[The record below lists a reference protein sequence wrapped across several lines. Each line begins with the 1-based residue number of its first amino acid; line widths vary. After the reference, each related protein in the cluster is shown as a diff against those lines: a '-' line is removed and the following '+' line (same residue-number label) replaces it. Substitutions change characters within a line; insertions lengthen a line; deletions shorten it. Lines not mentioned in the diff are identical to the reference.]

1 MYNSNVQVRPLTK
14 ERGKQNA
21 ISIIVVSGVLE
32 NEVSAEK
39 RMLKLLSY
47 FCNSLVFLR
56 MKEIISVG
64 KRQLVG

>member
-39 RMLKLLSY
+39 WMLKLLSY